1 LSILF
6 LGKAKVMGSFL
17 KKRNNAFDKKYGHIA
32 RNQESV
38 QKLKPIIIYMIHG
51 LQNKT
56 T

>member
-1 LSILF
+1 
-6 LGKAKVMGSFL
+6 MGSFF